1 MILLKSEKKNFKL
14 CDTNIF
20 SVGISDE
27 VKGSVIELDE
37 KQQWQLKNEV
47 SRI

>member
-1 MILLKSEKKNFKL
+1 MVFVYTVSERTFSFVMI
-14 CDTNIF
+14 TNVF

-37 KQQWQLKNEV
+37 KQWQ
-47 SRI
+47 